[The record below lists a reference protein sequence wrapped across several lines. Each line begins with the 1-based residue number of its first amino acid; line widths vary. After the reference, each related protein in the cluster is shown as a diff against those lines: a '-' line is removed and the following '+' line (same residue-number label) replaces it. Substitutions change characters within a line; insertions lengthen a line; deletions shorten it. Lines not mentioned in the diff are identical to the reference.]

1 MPIFEYTCKQC
12 KQQFEELVFGQDDE
26 GVVCPGCGSAK
37 VERLMSCCR
46 SKVGGG
52 RESDA
57 PAAKA
62 ASPAPSGG
70 GCAGCSGG
78 SCSSCH

>member
-1 MPIFEYTCKQC
+1 MPIFEYTCRDCSKA
-12 KQQFEELVFGQDDE
+12 FEELVLGQE
-26 GVVCPGCGSAK
+26 ETIICPHCGSTK
-37 VERLMSCCR
+37 TEKLMSCCR

-52 RESDA
+52 QDA
-57 PAAKA
+57 DASIGSAA
-62 ASPAPSGG
+62 PAPSGG